1 MKRRYRRSG
10 RCHHACSTDRGGR
23 IGKKRDA
30 RRADGEKRGHE
41 ALLGKEILTEEGTSH
56 HGCSCLVLERLQAN
70 RLRKGVWYPE
80 EGNRDGRRGRRH
92 SIASQTL
99 SPRESPMCSL
109 CTGKGSSR
117 RGRSWWGRLRES
129 DVDTLL
135 AKEFDPRPSMEATL
149 PVSPQDGVS
158 SQRHR
163 RWLLELG
170 GRALGMQHRA
180 DAPWVFGGGAMPL
193 TALT

>member
-1 MKRRYRRSG
+1 MKKRYRRSG
-10 RCHHACSTDRGGR
+10 RSHHACSTGR
-23 IGKKRDA
+23 W
-30 RRADGEKRGHE
+30 GEKRTWERKRGHK
-41 ALLGKEILTEEGTSH
+41 ALLGKDMLTEEGTSH

-109 CTGKGSSR
+109 CTGKRSSR
-117 RGRSWWGRLRES
+117 RGLSRRGRFRES

-135 AKEFDPRPSMEATL
+135 AKEFDPLPSMEATL

-158 SQRHR
+158 SQRRLRR
-163 RWLLELG
+163 RWFLELG
-170 GRALGMQHRA
+170 SRALGMQHRA
-180 DAPWVFGGGAMPL
+180 DASWMFGGGSMPL
-193 TALT
+193 TALA